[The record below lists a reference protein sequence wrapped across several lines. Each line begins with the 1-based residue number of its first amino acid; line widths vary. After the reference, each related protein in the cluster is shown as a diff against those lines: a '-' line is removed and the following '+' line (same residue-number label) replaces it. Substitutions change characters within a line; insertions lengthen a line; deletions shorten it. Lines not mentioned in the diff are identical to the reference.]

1 MVTCTLTCG
10 KVNCILDPPKHW
22 PLGRDVHVNYLSEHV
37 QKLTKVT
44 PVQCDVVW
52 RPLSNTHQSPGMPKE
67 CAVVTQ
73 CCNSSR
79 NAHLFEKNVNHST
92 KIILDSFAAL
102 SSHRCFSLPGSLL
115 VIH

>member
-10 KVNCILDPPKHW
+10 KVTCILDPPKHW

-37 QKLTKVT
+37 QRLTKVT

-67 CAVVTQ
+67 CAIVTQ

-79 NAHLFEKNVNHST
+79 NAHLLRKT
-92 KIILDSFAAL
+92 YIIPQKLFWTVL
-102 SSHRCFSLPGSLL
+102 LPFPVTAVSPYLEAC
-115 VIH
+115 